1 MADAQAKI
9 VMLGMP
15 ETGKST
21 FMTSLFMVL
30 EAQRVKTRL
39 RLASYAGDRTY
50 VNRLADRLRD
60 MKSLEHTLF
69 GAEDELTLELE
80 DEGGRSFALTLPD
93 YSGETLER
101 ALTRRGLL
109 ERVAHAIEESDG
121 LILFLHPDTIDPGT
135 SVADAEQILAALG
148 ARTPEAEKTRESKD
162 WSNQLARTDVQMV
175 DALQELLAS
184 TRPGLRISVVVS
196 AWDVA
201 RVAANDPETWLEREM
216 PLFTQF
222 LANNPD
228 RLTSRIFGVSA
239 QGGSYVTDR
248 DQLLDKEISARTI
261 VVGEGCEPHDLSAV
275 IAWLLDDEADDAA

>member
-39 RLASYAGDRTY
+39 RLASYSGDRTY
-50 VNRLADRLRD
+50 VNRLADRMRD
-60 MKSLEHTLF
+60 MNSLEHTLF
-69 GAEDELTLELE
+69 GAEEELTLELE
-80 DEGGRSFALTLPD
+80 DESGRSFALTMPD

-121 LILFLHPDTIDPGT
+121 LILFLHPDTIEPGT
-135 SVADAEQILAALG
+135 SVADAEQILAAID
-148 ARTPEAEKTRESKD
+148 APAPEPEKTREPKD
-162 WSNQLARTDVQMV
+162 WSNDVARTDVQMV

-184 TRPGLRISVVVS
+184 TRPDLRISVVVS
-196 AWDVA
+196 AWDIA
-201 RVAANDPETWLEREM
+201 RVTANDPEIWLKREM
-216 PLFTQF
+216 PLLTQF
-222 LANNPD
+222 LENNSD
-228 RLTSRIFGVSA
+228 RLTSKIFGVSA
-239 QGGSYVTDR
+239 QGGSYETDR
-248 DQLLDKEISARTI
+248 DELLAKEISTRTI

-275 IAWLLDDEADDAA
+275 IVWLLDDEADDPA